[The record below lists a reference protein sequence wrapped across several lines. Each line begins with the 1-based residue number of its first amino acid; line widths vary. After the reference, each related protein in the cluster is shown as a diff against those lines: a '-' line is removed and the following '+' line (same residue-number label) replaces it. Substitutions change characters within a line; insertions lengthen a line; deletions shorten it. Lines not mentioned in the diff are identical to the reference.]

1 MMRIII
7 WTEASNVP
15 AALGSKHVFLILVIL
30 YILVLIFYICS
41 CKGSNYEALTDTN
54 LALHYDRE
62 DHYIVWCFH
71 L

>member
-1 MMRIII
+1 
-7 WTEASNVP
+7 
-15 AALGSKHVFLILVIL
+15 VIL

-71 L
+71 LWAVTRQRTA